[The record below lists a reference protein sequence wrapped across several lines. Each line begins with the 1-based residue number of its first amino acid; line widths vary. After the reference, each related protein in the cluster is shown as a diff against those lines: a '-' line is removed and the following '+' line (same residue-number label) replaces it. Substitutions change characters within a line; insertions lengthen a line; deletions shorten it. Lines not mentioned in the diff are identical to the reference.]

1 MKKAMLVG
9 LAVLASAGTLSAQ
22 QHDQQ
27 HGAAATDAQAAAP
40 SMPCG
45 QMMKMMGSD
54 GGNMPMKP
62 GRGMG
67 MQSGRGMGMQ
77 SGRGMG
83 MQSGRG
89 MMGGGG
95 MNMGMMGMHGA
106 MNPLPPLS
114 PARILGSAKA
124 LDLTPDQ
131 VGKLEELV
139 KRRNEKE
146 TKEVRDIL
154 TPEQLDAAL
163 GGADAP

>member
-77 SGRGMG
+77 SGRGM
-83 MQSGRG
+83 
-89 MMGGGG
+89 MGGGG

-106 MNPLPPLS
+106 MNRLPPLS
-114 PARILGSAKA
+114 PDRILGSAKA